1 MKDISLEELLDRIYC
16 SSIEEINP
24 ILNAVR
30 ERFGEL
36 WSDWELT
43 TLSVHGHT
51 TEDHAAALAQAL
63 ALVTRPYSH
72 DHRLSR
78 WLD

>member
-1 MKDISLEELLDRIYC
+1 MKEISLEELLDRIYC

-24 ILNAVR
+24 ILNAIR

-36 WSDWELT
+36 WPEWELT

-51 TEDHAAALAQAL
+51 DEDHAAALTQAL
-63 ALVTRPYSH
+63 ALVTCHSKENDLP
-72 DHRLSR
+72 
-78 WLD
+78 

>member
-1 MKDISLEELLDRIYC
+1 MKEISIEELLDRILC
-16 SSIEEINP
+16 ANAEELTSIIDT
-24 ILNAVR
+24 VR

-36 WSDWELT
+36 WPDWELT

-63 ALVTRPYSH
+63 ALVIRPYKEN
-72 DHRLSR
+72 DLP
-78 WLD
+78 